1 MIPTFPPP
9 HQFRRIRCIT
19 TAHEKDSRTHLTSQK
34 KRKGKVCYLNQNWL
48 RKCKRCHRHWAI
60 GPQQNRNP
68 NDDPLFA
75 LVVVVVVVVVGLA
88 LVLFLVVVVC

>member
-1 MIPTFPPP
+1 M
-9 HQFRRIRCIT
+9 
-19 TAHEKDSRTHLTSQK
+19 S
-34 KRKGKVCYLNQNWL
+34 QNWL

-75 LVVVVVVVVVGLA
+75 LVVVVVVVVVGLV